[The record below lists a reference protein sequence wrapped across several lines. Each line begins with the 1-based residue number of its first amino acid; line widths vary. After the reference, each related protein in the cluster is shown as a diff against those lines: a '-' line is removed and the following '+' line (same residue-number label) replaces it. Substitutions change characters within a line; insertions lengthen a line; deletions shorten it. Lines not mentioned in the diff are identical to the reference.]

1 MENIE
6 LFDRYIDGSLTKEER
21 IEFDARLKS
30 DEQFAAE
37 FKLYT
42 ATVIGVCKEAE
53 QDNTDF
59 GIAMKHLSKDELRQI
74 IGSRK
79 EMTTPKKKESKPI
92 FFKPIFWHI
101 TSAAAMVAIVVTS
114 YFTFQ
119 QQATYNVD
127 NAIAMMYVADYN
139 LSRSAT
145 QDEMDITALSDD
157 ELKAK
162 LPELT
167 DAYKSAE
174 DDLEIAN
181 NGYQLAMTYLRLHDR
196 VQARNVLKEIV
207 TKYRDNEDLEP
218 EVRKCESVLKLI
230 K

>member
-1 MENIE
+1 
-6 LFDRYIDGSLTKEER
+6 
-21 IEFDARLKS
+21 
-30 DEQFAAE
+30 
-37 FKLYT
+37 
-42 ATVIGVCKEAE
+42 
-53 QDNTDF
+53 
-59 GIAMKHLSKDELRQI
+59 
-74 IGSRK
+74 
-79 EMTTPKKKESKPI
+79 
-92 FFKPIFWHI
+92 
-101 TSAAAMVAIVVTS
+101 MVAIVVTS

-127 NAIAMMYVADYN
+127 NAIAMMYVADSN

-145 QDEMDITALSDD
+145 QDEIDITALSDD